1 MISNTDST
9 FFVYSTEHIRVK
21 VYTGRGHLV
30 ANRSRSRY
38 QKMRSAF
45 LMTHVTQVLVV
56 ALAGA
61 AVLAAPTRETSHF
74 KVLHN
79 FGAGKDGAV
88 PPGPLSLD
96 GGDLYGGTY
105 DGGTGEV

>member
-1 MISNTDST
+1 
-9 FFVYSTEHIRVK
+9 
-21 VYTGRGHLV
+21 
-30 ANRSRSRY
+30 
-38 QKMRSAF
+38 MRSAF
-45 LMTHVTQVLVV
+45 LTTHVTQVLVV

-88 PPGPLSLD
+88 PSGPLSLD
-96 GGDLYGGTY
+96 EGDLYGALTMAERESVV
-105 DGGTGEV
+105 TTAAV